1 MYKCAITYKFL
12 LNWFVKF
19 DLQIRIYINACS
31 FLLIFHERTDHA
43 RLLPSWPEVEDYR
56 STYDL
61 GRFHPNFTDSSRA
74 CNFSYIFKLLK
85 ATLNLIILNWKFSFH
100 KIIYIGKEDFSKYQ
114 ILSHRCSETVYQ
126 FKKWYINWFQN
137 IFIYFN
143 LEFYI

>member
-19 DLQIRIYINACS
+19 DPQIRIYINACS
-31 FLLIFHERTDHA
+31 SLLIFHERTDHA

-74 CNFSYIFKLLK
+74 CNFLYIFKLLK
-85 ATLNLIILNWKFSFH
+85 VTLDLIILNWKFSFH
-100 KIIYIGKEDFSKYQ
+100 KIIYME
-114 ILSHRCSETVYQ
+114 
-126 FKKWYINWFQN
+126 KKISQNIKFCLINAVKPYINLKNN
-137 IFIYFN
+137 ISIDFKIFLFI
-143 LEFYI
+143 LT

>member
-19 DLQIRIYINACS
+19 DLQIRIYINAYS

-100 KIIYIGKEDFSKYQ
+100 KIIYME
-114 ILSHRCSETVYQ
+114 
-126 FKKWYINWFQN
+126 KKISQNIKFCLIDAVKPYINLKNDISIDFK
-137 IFIYFN
+137 IFLFI
-143 LEFYI
+143 LT